1 MRIIESKKI
10 RQTVEEM
17 LLEACIKIPN
27 EVLDSLFE
35 AIKNEKSELGQD
47 ILKKIIENDIC
58 AQKENKPICQ
68 DTGIVVCYLEVGTDI
83 YIKGNVYEA
92 INEGVR
98 NATYKGYL
106 RRSVCDDPII
116 RNNTNDNTPAVVY
129 IKLIKGDKIKITL
142 APKGA
147 GSENMSALKMLSPTD
162 GEEKV
167 VDFVLETIEKA
178 GGKACPPIFVG
189 VGIGGTFEKSA
200 MLAKEALLDIDVN
213 QTETEKHLS
222 SRLLKEINQLG
233 IGPMG
238 FGGTVTALKVNVK
251 TYPCHIASMPVSVNI
266 ECHASRHIKRFI

>member
-129 IKLIKGDKIKITL
+129 IKLIKLYIENKQIVKNKIHIIKLITK
-142 APKGA
+142 PNFFPN
-147 GSENMSALKMLSPTD
+147 SIIILSLID
-162 GEEKV
+162 
-167 VDFVLETIEKA
+167 I
-178 GGKACPPIFVG
+178 
-189 VGIGGTFEKSA
+189 S
-200 MLAKEALLDIDVN
+200 LL
-213 QTETEKHLS
+213 
-222 SRLLKEINQLG
+222 
-233 IGPMG
+233 
-238 FGGTVTALKVNVK
+238 
-251 TYPCHIASMPVSVNI
+251 
-266 ECHASRHIKRFI
+266 